1 MSKAAPILAAP
12 IFAGIVALTGAP
24 AMAQALTPDQADV
37 RCLMVMQVVARDP
50 KNADQGAK
58 GALFYLGCL
67 SARGG
72 TARIEAIIRAEA
84 PKMPT
89 QQAQVELA
97 RCGNELNAKG
107 KELQAVNQRLAASV
121 RPAAA
126 PPPAAPAKK

>member
-1 MSKAAPILAAP
+1 MPKAAPILAAATL
-12 IFAGIVALTGAP
+12 AGAIALTGAP

-58 GALFYLGCL
+58 GALFYLGRL
-67 SARGG
+67 TARGPI
-72 TARIEAIIRAEA
+72 ARIEAIIRAEA
-84 PKMPT
+84 PKMPS

-107 KELQAVNQRLAASV
+107 KELQVVNQRLAASV
-121 RPAAA
+121 KPAAA
-126 PPPAAPAKK
+126 PPPAKK